1 MCKPLKYLA
10 VFALDSFLY
19 IKQYGLFNWMGLR
32 ETYFYCKD
40 Y

>member
-19 IKQYGLFNWMGLR
+19 RKQYGLLKQMGLR
-32 ETYFYCKD
+32 EACFYCKV